1 MHSDIYSVMNIQNN
15 KNMRAILERISP
27 SMSVMHPEKTCVM
40 QVNVVYAEVL
50 PFVFLFSS
58 AGCFARQSIP
68 EKK

>member
-1 MHSDIYSVMNIQNN
+1 
-15 KNMRAILERISP
+15 L
-27 SMSVMHPEKTCVM
+27 VMHPEKTCVM